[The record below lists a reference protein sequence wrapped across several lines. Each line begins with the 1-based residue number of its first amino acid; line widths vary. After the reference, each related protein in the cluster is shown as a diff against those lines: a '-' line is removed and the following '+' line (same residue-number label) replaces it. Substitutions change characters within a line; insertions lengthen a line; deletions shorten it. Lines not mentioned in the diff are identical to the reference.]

1 MTKTVPIEYGKYY
14 HIYNRGINSCNLFK
28 YSDNY
33 EYFLD
38 LYEKYIDPVANTYA
52 WCLMPN
58 HFHFLIR
65 IKEEEEIGYY
75 KPLNSDRYKDS
86 VRFQVTYDLSEF
98 EKPERV
104 KKPNPTKHLSHLFS
118 AYAIYFNDINNR
130 HGSLFEKPFQRKLIT
145 SESYLKY
152 LVYYIHHNP
161 VHHELTENINEY
173 RWSSY
178 SAILS
183 TKKTK
188 LNRKEVFEW
197 FDDINNFIFFHKQQH
212 ELSQLKQLLIDTI

>member
-14 HIYNRGINSCNLFK
+14 HIFNRGINSCNLFK
-28 YSDNY
+28 DSFNY
-33 EYFLD
+33 KYFLD
-38 LYEKYIDPVANTYA
+38 LYGKYIDTVANTYA

-65 IKEEEEIGYY
+65 IKEEEKIGYY
-75 KPLNSDRYKDS
+75 KPLNSDRSKDS
-86 VRFQVTYDLSEF
+86 VRFQVTHDLSEF

-104 KKPNPTKHLSHLFS
+104 KKPNPTKHFSHLFS
-118 AYAIYFNDINNR
+118 AYAKYFNDLYNR
-130 HGSLFEKPFQRKLIT
+130 HGSLFEKPFHRKPIT
-145 SESYLKY
+145 NENYLKY

-161 VHHELTENINEY
+161 VHHGFTETISDY

-188 LNRKEVFEW
+188 LNRKEVREW
-197 FDDINNFIFFHKQQH
+197 FDDINNFVFFHKQQH
-212 ELSQLKQLLIDTI
+212 ELSQLNELLIDTI